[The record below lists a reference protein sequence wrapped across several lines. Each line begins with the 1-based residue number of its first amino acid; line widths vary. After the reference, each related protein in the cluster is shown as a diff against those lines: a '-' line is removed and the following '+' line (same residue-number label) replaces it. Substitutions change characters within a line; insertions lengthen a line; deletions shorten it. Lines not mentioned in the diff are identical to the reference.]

1 MTEVIII
8 GGGVVGL
15 STAYWLVKAGH
26 DVTVVEQGP
35 IPNPIASSA
44 DHHRLIRYPYGKS
57 LGYCARVA
65 DAFAAWRD
73 MWTDLPGQ
81 EAHYYTDTGILCVS
95 QQAGDYTDIS
105 MREMDRVGIPYE
117 TIAGADIAG
126 RFPFLKPGN
135 FDYAT
140 LSEGGALMAK
150 HILVDLADWLRQ
162 AGAQVLELT
171 PVTAVDTDA
180 GSVALGDGRV
190 LSAQKVVVA
199 AGIATPSLLPEVA
212 LPLVPH
218 RTVIVYA
225 DPPEDLAELYSGIPC
240 WNALGG
246 GTDMY
251 GMPAMNGLPMKL
263 GNGGMGRRD
272 PGAANRQM
280 NEAEL
285 KRMLSDYALRFQGA
299 ERFRI
304 RWHQANYWTA
314 APNAEFF
321 LQEHGRVLAVSACS
335 GHGFKFGA
343 LSGRDVADAVGGTSV
358 SVVARRMAAPRERK
372 FELSLRDP

>member
-1 MTEVIII
+1 MSEVIVV
-8 GGGVVGL
+8 GGGIVGL
-15 STAYWLVKAGH
+15 STAYWLIKAGH

-65 DAFAAWRD
+65 EAFSAWRD
-73 MWTDLPGQ
+73 MWGDLPA
-81 EAHYYTDTGILCVS
+81 EPAHYYADTGILCVS

-105 MREMDRVGIPYE
+105 MREMDRVGVPYE

-150 HILVDLADWLRQ
+150 HILVDLADWLRR
-162 AGAQVLELT
+162 AGAPVLELT
-171 PVTAVDTDA
+171 PVTAVDTGS
-180 GSVALGDGRV
+180 GSVTLGDGRV
-190 LSAQKVVVA
+190 LAAEKVVVA
-199 AGIATPSLLPEVA
+199 AGIATPHLLPDMA
-212 LPLVPH
+212 LPLVSH

-225 DPPEDLAELYSGIPC
+225 DPPEDLVELYTDIPC

-246 GTDMY
+246 DTDMY
-251 GMPAMNGLPMKL
+251 GMPAMDGLPMKL

-280 NEAEL
+280 SPEEL
-285 KRMLSDYALRFQGA
+285 KQMLSDYALRFQGA
-299 ERFRI
+299 ERFNI

-314 APNAEFF
+314 APGSEF
-321 LQEHGRVLAVSACS
+321 LLRQEGRVLAVSACS

-343 LSGRDVADAVGGTSV
+343 LSGRDVADAVGGASV
-358 SVVARRMAAPRERK
+358 DAVADRMAARETV
-372 FELSLRDP
+372 